1 MYSYP
6 PDYWPIISLC
16 VCVFNK
22 PIEKTDPCVWDQSDT
37 TKKIFTCVC
46 VWYLLTTTAPSIGL
60 MRCVCGTHSMPQ
72 QIIGCVEAVCVAVC
86 GTTCGTSSVAYN
98 TLVSTSLVP
107 KPANNRVV
115 TNKIS

>member
-1 MYSYP
+1 MY
-6 PDYWPIISLC
+6 
-16 VCVFNK
+16 FNTPMK
-22 PIEKTDPCVWDQSDT
+22 KTELCVWDQSDT

-98 TLVSTSLVP
+98 TLKKSQVWTFALGPLEPSPGAGLT
-107 KPANNRVV
+107 AQ
-115 TNKIS
+115 